1 MRRKLIDLKGQRDKL
16 LADLESAVKSND
28 KSAYDYTLQ
37 QVENINNEIAKV
49 QKVIEEQDRKF
60 TPMSPAEANDM
71 AEERGNQLMKGQEI
85 KLTNKELRQ
94 GMLRNSVTLATG
106 TLVEPTGA
114 GSLIRDPVGVAV
126 SSILDQVYVQDLT
139 GMGAFL
145 EPYLISEF
153 KATGGKVTTTAGN
166 ARATGSDPTFGVAK
180 IAPYE
185 LTTTNFVDRN
195 ISRLSPAAYYNKV
208 MELAMR
214 ALRRGAVN
222 LIINGDGQPSPDF
235 YGITNAKNTEG
246 SAIYATETLAA
257 VDETILDTLY
267 FAYGSDDAIGQN
279 ARLYLPKTC
288 LAALGK
294 IRNND
299 KDRVFKIRPDAGNPN
314 SGMIEDGGVMT
325 PYTILPKQTKDKL
338 LYGDPMNFELG
349 LFGDYSVRVDDS
361 IKGVERMLTILGDA
375 FVGGNLIRHHGFVV
389 ADWPDSGS

>member
-16 LADLESAVKSND
+16 LADMETAVKSND
-28 KSAYDYTLQ
+28 QSAYDSALQ

-49 QKVIEEQDRKF
+49 QRVIEEQDRKF

-71 AEERGNQLMKGQEI
+71 AEERGNQLMRGQEI

-153 KATGGKVTTTAGN
+153 TATGGKVTTTAGT
-166 ARATGSDPTFGVAK
+166 ARATSSDPTFGVAK

-267 FAYGSDDAIGQN
+267 FSYGSDDAIGQN

-375 FVGGNLIRHHGFVV
+375 FIGGNLIRHHGFVV

>member
-28 KSAYDYTLQ
+28 KSAYDSTLQ

-94 GMLRNSVTLATG
+94 GILRNSVTLATG

-153 KATGGKVTTTAGN
+153 TATGGKVTTTAGT
-166 ARATGSDPTFGVAK
+166 ARATSSDPTFGVAK

-375 FVGGNLIRHHGFVV
+375 FIGGNLIRHHGFVV
-389 ADWPDSGS
+389 ADWPESGS

>member
-1 MRRKLIDLKGQRDKL
+1 MRRKLIDLKGQREKL
-16 LADLESAVKSND
+16 IADMEAAVNSSD
-28 KSAYDYTLQ
+28 QAAYDSALQ
-37 QVENINNEIAKV
+37 KLENINNEITKV
-49 QKVIEEQDRKF
+49 EKVIEEQDRKF
-60 TPMSPAEANDM
+60 TPMSPAEVNDM
-71 AEERGNQLMKGQEI
+71 AAERGSQLMKGQEI
-85 KLTNKELRQ
+85 KLTNKEIRK
-94 GMLRNSVTLATG
+94 GMLRNAVTLATG

-114 GSLIRDPVGVAV
+114 GSLIRDPVGVSV
-126 SSILDQVYVQDLT
+126 SSIIDQVYVQDLT
-139 GMGAFL
+139 GMGAYL

-153 KATGGKVTTTAGN
+153 EATGGKVSTKAGTARTTS
-166 ARATGSDPTFGVAK
+166 SDPTFGIAK

-235 YGITNAKNTEG
+235 YGITTAKNTAG
-246 SAIYATETLAA
+246 SEIFATETISA

-279 ARLYLPKTC
+279 ARLYLQKTQ

-294 IRNND
+294 LRNND
-299 KDRVFKIRPDAGNPN
+299 KERVYKIHPDAGNPN
-314 SGMIEDGGVMT
+314 SGMIEYGGVMT
-325 PYTILPKQTKDKL
+325 PYTIIPKQLSAKL
-338 LYGDPMNFELG
+338 IYGDPMNFELG

-389 ADWPDSGS
+389 ANWPDSGS

>member
-1 MRRKLIDLKGQRDKL
+1 MRRKLIDLQGQREKL
-16 LADLESAVKSND
+16 VANLEAAVKSND
-28 KSAYDYTLQ
+28 QSAYDSALQ
-37 QVENINNEIAKV
+37 QVENINDEIARV

-85 KLTNKELRQ
+85 KLTNKEMRQ
-94 GMLRNSVTLATG
+94 RMLRNSVTLATG

-114 GSLIRDPVGVAV
+114 GSTIRDPVGVAV
-126 SSILDQVYVQDLT
+126 SSIIDQVYVQDLT
-139 GMGAFL
+139 GMGSFL

-153 KATGGKVTTTAGN
+153 AATGGKVTTTAGT
-166 ARATGSDPTFGVAK
+166 ARTASSDPTFGVAK

-195 ISRLSPAAYYNKV
+195 ISRLSPASYYNKV
-208 MELAMR
+208 MEIAMR
-214 ALRRGAVN
+214 ALRRGAVD
-222 LIINGDGQPSPDF
+222 LIINGDGQSSPDF
-235 YGITNAKNTEG
+235 YGITTAKNTAG
-246 SAIYATETLAA
+246 AAIYATETLSA

-288 LAALGK
+288 LAELGK

-299 KDRVFKIRPDAGNPN
+299 KERVFKIRPDAGNPN

-325 PYTILPKQTKDKL
+325 PYTILPKQTTNKL

-349 LFGDYSVRVDDS
+349 LFGEFSVRVDDS

-389 ADWPDSGS
+389 ADWPTSGS

>member
-1 MRRKLIDLKGQRDKL
+1 MRRKLIDLKGQREKL
-16 LADLESAVKSND
+16 IADMEAAVNSSD
-28 KSAYDYTLQ
+28 QAAYDSALQ
-37 QVENINNEIAKV
+37 KLENINNEITKV
-49 QKVIEEQDRKF
+49 EKVIEEQDRKF
-60 TPMSPAEANDM
+60 TPMSPAEVNDM
-71 AEERGNQLMKGQEI
+71 AAERGSQLMKGQEI
-85 KLTNKELRQ
+85 KLTNKEIRQ
-94 GMLRNSVTLATG
+94 GMLRNAVTLATG

-114 GSLIRDPVGVAV
+114 GSLIRDSVGVSV
-126 SSILDQVYVQDLT
+126 SSIIDQVYVQDLT
-139 GMGAFL
+139 GMGAYL

-153 KATGGKVTTTAGN
+153 EATGGKVSTKAGTARTTS
-166 ARATGSDPTFGVAK
+166 SDPTFGIAK

-235 YGITNAKNTEG
+235 YGITTAKNTAG
-246 SAIYATETLAA
+246 SEIFATETISA

-279 ARLYLPKTC
+279 ARLYLQKTQ

-294 IRNND
+294 LRNND
-299 KDRVFKIRPDAGNPN
+299 KERVYKIHPDAGNPN
-314 SGMIEDGGVMT
+314 SGMIEYGGVMT
-325 PYTILPKQTKDKL
+325 PYTIIPKQLSAKL
-338 LYGDPMNFELG
+338 IYGDPMNFELG

-389 ADWPDSGS
+389 ANWPDSGS

>member
-1 MRRKLIDLKGQRDKL
+1 MRRKLIDLKGQREKL
-16 LADLESAVKSND
+16 IADMEAAVNSSD
-28 KSAYDYTLQ
+28 QAAYDSALQ
-37 QVENINNEIAKV
+37 KLENINNEITKV
-49 QKVIEEQDRKF
+49 EKVIEEQDRKF
-60 TPMSPAEANDM
+60 TPMSPAEVNDM
-71 AEERGNQLMKGQEI
+71 AAERGSQLMKGQEI
-85 KLTNKELRQ
+85 KLTNKEIRK
-94 GMLRNSVTLATG
+94 GMLRNAVTLATG

-114 GSLIRDPVGVAV
+114 GSLIRDPVGVSV
-126 SSILDQVYVQDLT
+126 SSIIDQVYVQDLT
-139 GMGAFL
+139 GMGAYL

-153 KATGGKVTTTAGN
+153 EATGGKVSTKAGTARTTS
-166 ARATGSDPTFGVAK
+166 SDPTFGIAK

-235 YGITNAKNTEG
+235 YGITTAKNTAG
-246 SAIYATETLAA
+246 SEIFATETISA

-279 ARLYLPKTC
+279 ARLYLQKTQ

-294 IRNND
+294 LRNND
-299 KDRVFKIRPDAGNPN
+299 KERVYKIHPDAGNPN
-314 SGMIEDGGVMT
+314 SGMIEYGGVMT
-325 PYTILPKQTKDKL
+325 PYTIIPKQLSAKL
-338 LYGDPMNFELG
+338 IYGDPMNFELG

-361 IKGVERMLTILGDA
+361 IKGVERMLAILGDA

-389 ADWPDSGS
+389 ANWPDSGS